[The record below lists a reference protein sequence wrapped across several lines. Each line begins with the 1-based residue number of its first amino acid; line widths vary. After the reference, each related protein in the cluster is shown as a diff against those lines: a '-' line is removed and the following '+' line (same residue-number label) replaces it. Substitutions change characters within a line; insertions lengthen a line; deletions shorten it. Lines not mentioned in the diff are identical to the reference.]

1 MIQELIKSG
10 VNKVN
15 VSLNAHNKITYNQIC
30 NPKFDE
36 TFESIIKFIKKAK
49 EVGLK
54 TEVTA
59 VTIPE
64 IEITKVNEFAN
75 RMGVKFSS
83 REYIRLFWKKKLI
96 YQIKSN
102 ILN

>member
-10 VNKVN
+10 VNKVK
-15 VSLNAHNKITYNQIC
+15 VSLNAHNTITYNQIC

-54 TEVTA
+54 TEATA

-75 RMGVKFSS
+75 KMGVKFSP
-83 REYIRLFWKKKLI
+83 REYIRFFW
-96 YQIKSN
+96 
-102 ILN
+102 